1 MTAAAPNPISSCRSA
16 RSSIGAPD
24 SSPTTAPEASSA
36 TPTSPAASSTARRRG
51 RSRGILGIAGL
62 FALLL
67 AGYWFVQ
74 PSTPPVSTV
83 TRTPPLDPKPG
94 DANNND
100 YLRGLS
106 IDKAHRD
113 AEAAR
118 ATGQTT
124 TPDMRAA
131 ETTPNVQLPAAVSP
145 QEQHKE
151 QPKTATAPATTPAAS
166 MGQQGSQRSG
176 NEDQAAKEAQ
186 KAYREAMLAL
196 MAGWGSKASAAH
208 VEITPEEMAK
218 RAEQK
223 QQAAQARADAGQA
236 VAANVGGP
244 GNAAAG
250 RPKHVVMPALRWVTG
265 RTKLATNTDSG
276 GPVVAEIT
284 SGPLE
289 GDRVKGTAQ
298 KHEDRLTVTM
308 NELTL
313 QDGRTVPVN
322 AMLMA
327 PDSKETAI
335 ASSVDH
341 HYIPRI
347 VLPTLAAGIQ
357 GLGQAFAL
365 SGSSV
370 FSGPYGAS
378 QNYNTF
384 NGGQLAG
391 IAAGTAAG
399 QLNQVLQQQT
409 PKQSTVNLA
418 AEVDVGIMFLA
429 PVEDGP

>member
-1 MTAAAPNPISSCRSA
+1 MAAFP
-16 RSSIGAPD
+16 
-24 SSPTTAPEASSA
+24 
-36 TPTSPAASSTARRRG
+36 G
-51 RSRGILGIAGL
+51 RLPSFRLPRLAVGGRTRVRAFLGIAGL
-62 FALLL
+62 FVVLVA
-67 AGYWFVQ
+67 AYWSMQ
-74 PSTPPVSTV
+74 PSAPPVSTV
-83 TRTPPLDPKPG
+83 TRAPPLDPNPG
-94 DANNND
+94 DANGSD
-100 YLRGLS
+100 YLRSLA
-106 IDKAHRD
+106 IDKTHRE
-113 AEAAR
+113 AEAAQE
-118 ATGQTT
+118 TGQTT

-131 ETTPNVQLPAAVSP
+131 ETTSNVQPPPAVSP
-145 QEQHKE
+145 QEQ
-151 QPKTATAPATTPAAS
+151 PKATTPAATAPATNTVQQSGQRNDKDDKAA
-166 MGQQGSQRSG
+166 
-176 NEDQAAKEAQ
+176 AEAQ
-186 KAYREAMLAL
+186 RAYREAMLAL
-196 MAGWGSKASAAH
+196 MASWGSKASAAH

-223 QQAAQARADAGQA
+223 QQAAQARADADRA
-236 VAANVGGP
+236 VAANAGTPSGT
-244 GNAAAG
+244 AAG

>member
-1 MTAAAPNPISSCRSA
+1 MAAFSGRLPNLRLPRLAVGGSA
-16 RSSIGAPD
+16 RLRAP
-24 SSPTTAPEASSA
+24 
-36 TPTSPAASSTARRRG
+36 
-51 RSRGILGIAGL
+51 LGIA
-62 FALLL
+62 ALVVVLL
-67 AGYWFVQ
+67 AVYWFYQ
-74 PSTPPVSTV
+74 RPASPASTV
-83 TRTPPLDPKPG
+83 MPTPGLDPKPG

-100 YLRGLS
+100 YLRGLA

-113 AEAAR
+113 ADAAR
-118 ATGQTT
+118 AAGQTT

-131 ETTPNVQLPAAVSP
+131 DSMPNVQPPAVVSP
-145 QEQHKE
+145 QAQAK
-151 QPKTATAPATTPAAS
+151 APAAPAVAPAFNA
-166 MGQQGSQRSG
+166 GQQGGQH
-176 NEDQAAKEAQ
+176 NDKEDQAAKEAQ
-186 KAYREAMLAL
+186 RAYREAMVAL
-196 MAGWGSKASAAH
+196 MASWGSKASARS

-218 RAEQK
+218 RAEQ
-223 QQAAQARADAGQA
+223 AAQARADVGQA
-236 VAANVGGP
+236 TAANAGNSGG
-244 GNAAAG
+244 AAAG
-250 RPKHVVMPALRWVTG
+250 RPKRVVMPAFRWVTG
-265 RTKLATNTDSG
+265 RTKLATNSDSG

-284 SGPLE
+284 SGPLA

-308 NELTL
+308 NELNL

-335 ASSVDH
+335 ASDVDH
-341 HYIPRI
+341 HYVPRI

-357 GLGQAFAL
+357 GLGQALAL

-399 QLNQVLQQQT
+399 QANQVLQQQT

>member
-1 MTAAAPNPISSCRSA
+1 MAAFPGRLPTLRLPRLAVGGSA
-16 RSSIGAPD
+16 RMRAP
-24 SSPTTAPEASSA
+24 
-36 TPTSPAASSTARRRG
+36 
-51 RSRGILGIAGL
+51 LGIAVL
-62 FALLL
+62 VVLLV
-67 AGYWFVQ
+67 AFYWFYQ
-74 PSTPPVSTV
+74 RPASPASTV
-83 TRTPPLDPKPG
+83 TPTPGLDPKPG

-100 YLRGLS
+100 YLRGLA

-113 AEAAR
+113 ADAAR
-118 ATGQTT
+118 AAGQTT

-131 ETTPNVQLPAAVSP
+131 DSMPNVQPPAVVSP
-145 QEQHKE
+145 QAQTK
-151 QPKTATAPATTPAAS
+151 APAAPAAAPAANA
-166 MGQQGSQRSG
+166 GQQGGQH
-176 NEDQAAKEAQ
+176 NDKEDQAAKEAQ
-186 KAYREAMLAL
+186 RAYREAMVAL
-196 MAGWGSKASAAH
+196 MASWGSKASARS

-218 RAEQK
+218 RAEQA
-223 QQAAQARADAGQA
+223 QQAAQARADAGRA
-236 VAANVGGP
+236 VAASAGGS
-244 GNAAAG
+244 GSAAAS
-250 RPKHVVMPALRWVTG
+250 RPKHVVMPAFRWVTG
-265 RTKLATNTDSG
+265 RTKLATNSDSG

-284 SGPLE
+284 SGPLA

-308 NELTL
+308 NEITL
-313 QDGRTVPVN
+313 QDGRTIPVN
-322 AMLMA
+322 AMLMT

-335 ASSVDH
+335 ASDVDH

-357 GLGQAFAL
+357 GLGQALAL

-399 QLNQVLQQQT
+399 QANQVLQQQT

-418 AEVDVGIMFLA
+418 ADVDVGIMFLA

>member
-1 MTAAAPNPISSCRSA
+1 MAAFPGRLPFLRLPRLAV
-16 RSSIGAPD
+16 GG
-24 SSPTTAPEASSA
+24 
-36 TPTSPAASSTARRRG
+36 STRVRAV
-51 RSRGILGIAGL
+51 LGIAGL

-131 ETTPNVQLPAAVSP
+131 ETTPNVQPPPAVKP
-145 QEQHKE
+145 QDP
-151 QPKTATAPATTPAAS
+151 PKTSATPATTTATNT
-166 MGQQGSQRSG
+166 GQQGSQRS
-176 NEDQAAKEAQ
+176 DKDDKAATEAQ
-186 KAYREAMLAL
+186 KAYREAMLLL
-196 MAGWGSKASAAH
+196 MASWGSKASASH

-236 VAANVGGP
+236 TAANVGGP

-298 KHEDRLTVTM
+298 KHEDRLTVTI

-365 SGSSV
+365 SGSSS

>member
-1 MTAAAPNPISSCRSA
+1 MTAFPGRMAVLRLPRMAVGGSA
-16 RSSIGAPD
+16 RIRA
-24 SSPTTAPEASSA
+24 
-36 TPTSPAASSTARRRG
+36 
-51 RSRGILGIAGL
+51 ILGIAGMFVLL
-62 FALLL
+62 FTA
-67 AGYWFVQ
+67 YWFAQ
-74 PSTPPVSTV
+74 RPTSPTSTV
-83 TRTPPLDPKPG
+83 TRTPALDPKPG
-94 DANNND
+94 DANNSD
-100 YLRGLS
+100 YLRGLA

-131 ETTPNVQLPAAVSP
+131 ETTPNVQPPPAVSP
-145 QEQHKE
+145 QG
-151 QPKTATAPATTPAAS
+151 QPKTATAPATTSTAS
-166 MGQQGSQRSG
+166 TGQQGGQR
-176 NEDQAAKEAQ
+176 NEKEDQATKEAQ
-186 KAYREAMLAL
+186 ARYRDAMLAL
-196 MAGWGSKASAAH
+196 MASWGSKASASH

-218 RAEQK
+218 RSEQA
-223 QQAAQARADAGQA
+223 QQAAQAHAEAGRATT
-236 VAANVGGP
+236 ANAGGP
-244 GNAAAG
+244 GGAALG

-276 GPVVAEIT
+276 GPAVVEIT
-284 SGPLE
+284 SGPLA
-289 GDRVKGTAQ
+289 GDRMKGTAQ

-308 NELTL
+308 TELTL

-327 PDSKETAI
+327 PDSKETVV
-335 ASSVDH
+335 ASDVNH

-357 GLGQAFAL
+357 GLGQALAL

-418 AEVDVGIMFLA
+418 ADVDVGIMFLA
-429 PVEDGP
+429 PVEEGP

>member
-1 MTAAAPNPISSCRSA
+1 MAAFSGRLPALRLPRLAVAGSA
-16 RSSIGAPD
+16 RVRAG
-24 SSPTTAPEASSA
+24 
-36 TPTSPAASSTARRRG
+36 
-51 RSRGILGIAGL
+51 LGIAGV
-62 FALLL
+62 FVLLL

-74 PSTPPVSTV
+74 HSTSPPTTV
-83 TRTPPLDPKPG
+83 ARTPALDPKPG
-94 DANNND
+94 DANNSD
-100 YLRGLS
+100 YLRGLA

-118 ATGQTT
+118 AGGQTT

-131 ETTPNVQLPAAVSP
+131 ETTPNVQPPPAVSP
-145 QEQHKE
+145 QAQSK
-151 QPKTATAPATTPAAS
+151 ATTTPATTPAAS
-166 MGQQGSQRSG
+166 TGQQGGQRNDNG
-176 NEDQAAKEAQ
+176 DQAVKDAQ
-186 KAYREAMLAL
+186 ARYREAMLAL
-196 MAGWGSKASAAH
+196 MASWGSKASASH

-218 RAEQK
+218 RSEQA
-223 QQAAQARADAGQA
+223 QQAAQARAEAGRA
-236 VAANVGGP
+236 TLANAGGS
-244 GNAAAG
+244 GSVAAG

-265 RTKLATNTDSG
+265 RTVLATNSDSG
-276 GPVVAEIT
+276 GPVVAELT
-284 SGPLE
+284 SGPLA

-298 KHEDRLTVTM
+298 KHEDRLTVTLS
-308 NELTL
+308 ELTL
-313 QDGRTVPVN
+313 QDGRTVPVS

-327 PDSKETAI
+327 PDSKETAV
-335 ASSVDH
+335 ASDVNH
-341 HYIPRI
+341 HYVPRI

-357 GLGQAFAL
+357 GLGQALAL

-399 QLNQVLQQQT
+399 QANQVLQQQT

-418 AEVDVGIMFLA
+418 ADVDVGIMFLA

>member
-1 MTAAAPNPISSCRSA
+1 MAAFSGRLPTIRLPRLAVGGSA
-16 RSSIGAPD
+16 RLRAPLGL
-24 SSPTTAPEASSA
+24 AVLVVLLLAVYWFYQR
-36 TPTSPAASSTARRRG
+36 PTSPA
-51 RSRGILGIAGL
+51 
-62 FALLL
+62 
-67 AGYWFVQ
+67 
-74 PSTPPVSTV
+74 STV
-83 TRTPPLDPKPG
+83 TPTPGLDPKPG

-100 YLRGLS
+100 YLRGLA
-106 IDKAHRD
+106 IDKSHRD
-113 AEAAR
+113 ADAAR
-118 ATGQTT
+118 AAGQTT

-131 ETTPNVQLPAAVSP
+131 DSTPNVQPPPAVKP
-145 QEQHKE
+145 QDQLR
-151 QPKTATAPATTPAAS
+151 TPAAS
-166 MGQQGSQRSG
+166 TAASPTASTGQQGGQG
-176 NEDQAAKEAQ
+176 HDKEDQAAKDAQ
-186 KAYREAMLAL
+186 KAYREAMVAL
-196 MAGWGSKASAAH
+196 MASWGSKASAGH

-218 RAEQK
+218 RLEQA
-223 QQAAQARADAGQA
+223 QQATQARADAGRA
-236 VAANVGGP
+236 LPVNAGGP
-244 GNAAAG
+244 GGVAAG

-308 NELTL
+308 TELTL

-357 GLGQAFAL
+357 GLGQALAL
-365 SGSSV
+365 SGSSA

-399 QLNQVLQQQT
+399 QANQVLQQQT

>member
-1 MTAAAPNPISSCRSA
+1 MAAFPGRMAALRLPRMAVGGSA
-16 RSSIGAPD
+16 RIRA
-24 SSPTTAPEASSA
+24 
-36 TPTSPAASSTARRRG
+36 
-51 RSRGILGIAGL
+51 ILGIAGM
-62 FALLL
+62 FVLLIT
-67 AGYWFVQ
+67 AYWFAQ
-74 PSTPPVSTV
+74 RPTSPTSTV
-83 TRTPPLDPKPG
+83 TRTPALDPKPG
-94 DANNND
+94 DANNSD
-100 YLRGLS
+100 YLRGLA

-131 ETTPNVQLPAAVSP
+131 ETTPNVQPPPAVSP
-145 QEQHKE
+145 QG
-151 QPKTATAPATTPAAS
+151 QPKTATASATTSAAS
-166 MGQQGSQRSG
+166 TGQQGGQR
-176 NEDQAAKEAQ
+176 NEKEDQATKEAQ
-186 KAYREAMLAL
+186 ARYRDAMLAL
-196 MAGWGSKASAAH
+196 MASWGSKASASH

-218 RAEQK
+218 RSEQAP
-223 QQAAQARADAGQA
+223 QAAQARAEAGRA
-236 VAANVGGP
+236 TAANAGGP
-244 GNAAAG
+244 GGTTSG
-250 RPKHVVMPALRWVTG
+250 RLKHVVMPALRWVTG
-265 RTKLATNTDSG
+265 RTVLATNTDSG
-276 GPVVAEIT
+276 GPAVVEVT
-284 SGPLE
+284 SGPLA

-308 NELTL
+308 TELTL

-327 PDSKETAI
+327 PDSKETAV
-335 ASSVDH
+335 ASDVNH

-357 GLGQAFAL
+357 GLGQALAL

-418 AEVDVGIMFLA
+418 ADVDVGIMFLA
-429 PVEDGP
+429 PVEEGP

>member
-1 MTAAAPNPISSCRSA
+1 MAAFSGRLPALRLPRMAVGGSA
-16 RSSIGAPD
+16 RVRAAVGLVAVFVLLLLFYWFYQR
-24 SSPTTAPEASSA
+24 
-36 TPTSPAASSTARRRG
+36 PTSP
-51 RSRGILGIAGL
+51 
-62 FALLL
+62 
-67 AGYWFVQ
+67 
-74 PSTPPVSTV
+74 PSTV
-83 TRTPPLDPKPG
+83 TPTPSLDPKPG

-100 YLRGLS
+100 YLRGLA

-113 AEAAR
+113 ADAAR
-118 ATGQTT
+118 AAGQTT

-131 ETTPNVQLPAAVSP
+131 DSTPNVQPPPAVAP
-145 QEQHKE
+145 QA
-151 QPKTATAPATTPAAS
+151 QPKTQTAPAAAPAGNA
-166 MGQQGSQRSG
+166 GQQGGQGGQGRDK
-176 NEDQAAKEAQ
+176 EDQAAKDAQ
-186 KAYREAMLAL
+186 RAYRDAMAVL
-196 MAGWGSKASAAH
+196 MASWGSKASARS
-208 VEITPEEMAK
+208 VEITPEKMAK
-218 RAEQK
+218 RSEQA
-223 QQAAQARADAGQA
+223 QQAAQVRADAGRA
-236 VAANVGGP
+236 SAANAGSPGG
-244 GNAAAG
+244 GTAG

-265 RTKLATNTDSG
+265 RTKLATNSDSG

-284 SGPLE
+284 SGPLT

-308 NELTL
+308 SELTL
-313 QDGRTVPVN
+313 QDGRTVPVS

-335 ASSVDH
+335 ASDVDH

-357 GLGQAFAL
+357 GLGQALAL

-384 NGGQLAG
+384 NPGQL
-391 IAAGTAAG
+391 AGTAAG
-399 QLNQVLQQQT
+399 QANQVLQQQT

>member
-1 MTAAAPNPISSCRSA
+1 
-16 RSSIGAPD
+16 
-24 SSPTTAPEASSA
+24 
-36 TPTSPAASSTARRRG
+36 
-51 RSRGILGIAGL
+51 
-62 FALLL
+62 
-67 AGYWFVQ
+67 
-74 PSTPPVSTV
+74 
-83 TRTPPLDPKPG
+83 
-94 DANNND
+94 
-100 YLRGLS
+100 
-106 IDKAHRD
+106 
-113 AEAAR
+113 
-118 ATGQTT
+118 
-124 TPDMRAA
+124 
-131 ETTPNVQLPAAVSP
+131 
-145 QEQHKE
+145 
-151 QPKTATAPATTPAAS
+151 
-166 MGQQGSQRSG
+166 
-176 NEDQAAKEAQ
+176 
-186 KAYREAMLAL
+186 MLAL
-196 MAGWGSKASAAH
+196 MASWGSKASASH

-218 RAEQK
+218 RSEQA
-223 QQAAQARADAGQA
+223 QQAAQARAEAGRA
-236 VAANVGGP
+236 TAANAGGS
-244 GNAAAG
+244 GSAAAG

-284 SGPLE
+284 SGPLT
-289 GDRVKGTAQ
+289 GDRVKGAAQ

-313 QDGRTVPVN
+313 QDGSTVPVN

-357 GLGQAFAL
+357 GLGQALAL

-399 QLNQVLQQQT
+399 QANQVLQQQT

>member
-1 MTAAAPNPISSCRSA
+1 MAAFLGRLPSLRLPRLAVAGSA
-16 RSSIGAPD
+16 RVRAALGIVAVLVLLL
-24 SSPTTAPEASSA
+24 AVYWLAQR
-36 TPTSPAASSTARRRG
+36 PTSPA
-51 RSRGILGIAGL
+51 
-62 FALLL
+62 
-67 AGYWFVQ
+67 
-74 PSTPPVSTV
+74 STV
-83 TRTPPLDPKPG
+83 TRTPALDPKPG
-94 DANNND
+94 DANNSD
-100 YLRGLS
+100 YLRGLA

-131 ETTPNVQLPAAVSP
+131 ETTPNVQPPPAVSP
-145 QEQHKE
+145 QGQKASA
-151 QPKTATAPATTPAAS
+151 PPATTPAANT
-166 MGQQGSQRSG
+166 GQQGGQG
-176 NEDQAAKEAQ
+176 NDKGDQAAKEAQ
-186 KAYREAMLAL
+186 KAYREAMVAL
-196 MAGWGSKASAAH
+196 MASWGSKAS
-208 VEITPEEMAK
+208 VRGIEITPEEMAK

-223 QQAAQARADAGQA
+223 QQAAQARADAERA
-236 VAANVGGP
+236 VA
-244 GNAAAG
+244 GNAGNAEGAAAG

-265 RTKLATNTDSG
+265 RTVIATNSDSG

-284 SGPLE
+284 SGPLL

-298 KHEDRLTVTM
+298 KHEDRLTVTL

-327 PDSKETAI
+327 PDSKETAV

-341 HYIPRI
+341 HYVPRI

-357 GLGQAFAL
+357 GLGQALAL

-391 IAAGTAAG
+391 IAAGTAAA
-399 QLNQVLQQQT
+399 QANQVLQQQT

-429 PVEDGP
+429 PVEEGP

>member
-1 MTAAAPNPISSCRSA
+1 MAAFSGRLPSLRLPRLAVGGSA
-16 RSSIGAPD
+16 RLRAPLGI
-24 SSPTTAPEASSA
+24 AVLVLLLIAVYWFA
-36 TPTSPAASSTARRRG
+36 QRPTSPT
-51 RSRGILGIAGL
+51 
-62 FALLL
+62 
-67 AGYWFVQ
+67 
-74 PSTPPVSTV
+74 STV
-83 TRTPPLDPKPG
+83 TPTPGLDPKPG

-100 YLRGLS
+100 YLRGLA

-113 AEAAR
+113 ADAAR

-131 ETTPNVQLPAAVSP
+131 DSTPNVQPPPAVAPQGQPKAPAAP
-145 QEQHKE
+145 
-151 QPKTATAPATTPAAS
+151 ATAPAANG
-166 MGQQGSQRSG
+166 GQQGGQG
-176 NEDQAAKEAQ
+176 HDKEDQAAKDAQ
-186 KAYREAMLAL
+186 KAFRDAMVAL
-196 MAGWGSKASAAH
+196 MASWGSKAPARG
-208 VEITPEEMAK
+208 VEITPEEIAK
-218 RAEQK
+218 RSEQA
-223 QQAAQARADAGQA
+223 QQAAEARADAGRA
-236 VAANVGGP
+236 LAANAGGP
-244 GNAAAG
+244 GSGAAG

-265 RTKLATNTDSG
+265 RTVLATNTDSG

-284 SGPLE
+284 SGPLA

-327 PDSKETAI
+327 PESKETAI
-335 ASSVDH
+335 ASDVEH
-341 HYIPRI
+341 HTIPRI

-357 GLGQAFAL
+357 GLGQALAL

-399 QLNQVLQQQT
+399 QANQVLQQQT

-418 AEVDVGIMFLA
+418 AEVDVGIMFLSA
-429 PVEDGP
+429 VEDGP

>member
-1 MTAAAPNPISSCRSA
+1 
-16 RSSIGAPD
+16 
-24 SSPTTAPEASSA
+24 
-36 TPTSPAASSTARRRG
+36 
-51 RSRGILGIAGL
+51 
-62 FALLL
+62 
-67 AGYWFVQ
+67 
-74 PSTPPVSTV
+74 
-83 TRTPPLDPKPG
+83 
-94 DANNND
+94 
-100 YLRGLS
+100 
-106 IDKAHRD
+106 
-113 AEAAR
+113 
-118 ATGQTT
+118 
-124 TPDMRAA
+124 
-131 ETTPNVQLPAAVSP
+131 
-145 QEQHKE
+145 
-151 QPKTATAPATTPAAS
+151 
-166 MGQQGSQRSG
+166 
-176 NEDQAAKEAQ
+176 
-186 KAYREAMLAL
+186 
-196 MAGWGSKASAAH
+196 
-208 VEITPEEMAK
+208 
-218 RAEQK
+218 
-223 QQAAQARADAGQA
+223 
-236 VAANVGGP
+236 
-244 GNAAAG
+244 
-250 RPKHVVMPALRWVTG
+250 MPAFRWVTG
-265 RTKLATNTDSG
+265 RTKLATNSDSG

-284 SGPLE
+284 SGPLV

-308 NELTL
+308 NELNL

-335 ASSVDH
+335 ASDVNH
-341 HYIPRI
+341 HYVPRI

-357 GLGQAFAL
+357 GLGQALAL

-399 QLNQVLQQQT
+399 QANQVLQQQT

>member
-1 MTAAAPNPISSCRSA
+1 MAAFSGRLPTLRLPRLAVGGSA
-16 RSSIGAPD
+16 RVRAALGLA
-24 SSPTTAPEASSA
+24 AVFVLLLLLYWFYQR
-36 TPTSPAASSTARRRG
+36 PTSPA
-51 RSRGILGIAGL
+51 
-62 FALLL
+62 
-67 AGYWFVQ
+67 
-74 PSTPPVSTV
+74 STV
-83 TRTPPLDPKPG
+83 TPTPGLDPKPG

-100 YLRGLS
+100 YLRGLA

-113 AEAAR
+113 ADAAR
-118 ATGQTT
+118 AAGQTT

-131 ETTPNVQLPAAVSP
+131 DSMPNVQPPAVVSP
-145 QEQHKE
+145 QAQTK
-151 QPKTATAPATTPAAS
+151 APAAS
-166 MGQQGSQRSG
+166 AAAPAFNAGQQGGQH
-176 NEDQAAKEAQ
+176 NDKEDQAAKEAQ
-186 KAYREAMLAL
+186 RAYREAMVAL
-196 MAGWGSKASAAH
+196 MASWGSKASARS

-218 RAEQK
+218 RLEQA
-223 QQAAQARADAGQA
+223 QQAAQARADAGRA
-236 VAANVGGP
+236 TAANAGGS
-244 GNAAAG
+244 GSTAAG
-250 RPKHVVMPALRWVTG
+250 RPKRVVMPAFRWVTG
-265 RTKLATNTDSG
+265 RTKLATNSDSG

-284 SGPLE
+284 SGPLV

-308 NELTL
+308 NELNL

-335 ASSVDH
+335 ASDVDH
-341 HYIPRI
+341 HYVPRI

-357 GLGQAFAL
+357 GLGQALAL

-399 QLNQVLQQQT
+399 QANQVLQQQT

>member
-1 MTAAAPNPISSCRSA
+1 MAAFSGRLPALRLPRLAVGGSA
-16 RSSIGAPD
+16 RVR
-24 SSPTTAPEASSA
+24 
-36 TPTSPAASSTARRRG
+36 AA
-51 RSRGILGIAGL
+51 LGIVVV
-62 FALLL
+62 FVLLL
-67 AGYWFVQ
+67 AVYWFAQ
-74 PSTPPVSTV
+74 RPTPPASTV
-83 TRTPPLDPKPG
+83 TRPPALDSKPG
-94 DANNND
+94 DANNSD
-100 YLRGLS
+100 YLRGLA

-113 AEAAR
+113 AEAAQ
-118 ATGQTT
+118 AAGQST

-131 ETTPNVQLPAAVSP
+131 ASTPSVQPPPAVKP
-145 QEQHKE
+145 QDS
-151 QPKTATAPATTPAAS
+151 PKTSTAPATTAAANTT
-166 MGQQGSQRSG
+166 QQGGQR
-176 NEDQAAKEAQ
+176 NDKEDKAATEAQ
-186 KAYREAMLAL
+186 KLYRDAMVTL
-196 MAGWGSKASAAH
+196 MASWGSKASASH

-218 RAEQK
+218 HAEQK
-223 QQAAQARADAGQA
+223 QQAAQARADAERA
-236 VAANVGGP
+236 TAANAGGP
-244 GNAAAG
+244 GAAAPG
-250 RPKHVVMPALRWVTG
+250 RPKHVVMPAMRWVTG
-265 RTKLATNTDSG
+265 RTVIATNSDSG

-284 SGPLE
+284 SGPLA

-298 KHEDRLTVTM
+298 KHEDRLTVTI
-308 NELTL
+308 NGLTL
-313 QDGRTVPVN
+313 QDGRTITVD

-327 PDSKETAI
+327 PDSKETAV

-341 HYIPRI
+341 HYVPRI

-357 GLGQAFAL
+357 GLGQALAL

-370 FSGPYGAS
+370 SSGPYGAS

-409 PKQSTVNLA
+409 PKQSTVNLD

>member
-1 MTAAAPNPISSCRSA
+1 MAAFSGRLPTLRLPRLAVGGSA
-16 RSSIGAPD
+16 RVRAALGLA
-24 SSPTTAPEASSA
+24 AVFVLLLLLYWFYQR
-36 TPTSPAASSTARRRG
+36 PTSPA
-51 RSRGILGIAGL
+51 
-62 FALLL
+62 
-67 AGYWFVQ
+67 
-74 PSTPPVSTV
+74 STV
-83 TRTPPLDPKPG
+83 TPTPGLDPKPG

-100 YLRGLS
+100 YLRGLA
-106 IDKAHRD
+106 IDKSHRD
-113 AEAAR
+113 ADAAR
-118 ATGQTT
+118 AAGQTT

-131 ETTPNVQLPAAVSP
+131 DSMPNVQPPAVVSP
-145 QEQHKE
+145 QAQTK
-151 QPKTATAPATTPAAS
+151 APAAS
-166 MGQQGSQRSG
+166 AAAPAFNAGQQGGQH
-176 NEDQAAKEAQ
+176 NDKEDQAAKEAQ
-186 KAYREAMLAL
+186 RAYREAMVAL
-196 MAGWGSKASAAH
+196 MASWGSKASARS

-218 RAEQK
+218 RLEQA
-223 QQAAQARADAGQA
+223 QQAAQARADAGRA
-236 VAANVGGP
+236 TAANAGGS
-244 GNAAAG
+244 GSTAAG
-250 RPKHVVMPALRWVTG
+250 RPKRVVMPAFRWVTG
-265 RTKLATNTDSG
+265 RTKLATNSDSG

-284 SGPLE
+284 SGPLV

-308 NELTL
+308 NELNL

-335 ASSVDH
+335 ASDVDH
-341 HYIPRI
+341 HYVPRI

-357 GLGQAFAL
+357 GLGQALAL

-399 QLNQVLQQQT
+399 QANQVLQQQT

>member
-1 MTAAAPNPISSCRSA
+1 MAAFSGRLPTIRLPRLAVGGSA
-16 RSSIGAPD
+16 RMRAPLGI
-24 SSPTTAPEASSA
+24 AVLVVLLIAVYWFYQR
-36 TPTSPAASSTARRRG
+36 PTSPA
-51 RSRGILGIAGL
+51 
-62 FALLL
+62 
-67 AGYWFVQ
+67 
-74 PSTPPVSTV
+74 STV
-83 TRTPPLDPKPG
+83 TPTPGLDPKPG

-100 YLRGLS
+100 YLRGLA
-106 IDKAHRD
+106 IDKSHRD
-113 AEAAR
+113 ADAAR
-118 ATGQTT
+118 AAGQTT

-131 ETTPNVQLPAAVSP
+131 DSTPNVQPPAAVKP
-145 QEQHKE
+145 QD
-151 QPKTATAPATTPAAS
+151 QPQASAAS
-166 MGQQGSQRSG
+166 RAPTQPANAGQQGGQGRDK
-176 NEDQAAKEAQ
+176 EDPAKEAQ
-186 KAYREAMLAL
+186 KAFRVAMDAL
-196 MAGWGSKASAAH
+196 MASWGSKASASH

-218 RAEQK
+218 RSEQA
-223 QQAAQARADAGQA
+223 QQVAQARSDAGRA
-236 VAANVGGP
+236 TAANAGGS
-244 GNAAAG
+244 GGTAAG
-250 RPKHVVMPALRWVTG
+250 RPKRVVMPALRWVTG
-265 RTKLATNTDSG
+265 RTVLATNTDSG

-284 SGPLE
+284 SGPLA

-327 PDSKETAI
+327 PDSKETAV
-335 ASSVDH
+335 ASDVNH

-357 GLGQAFAL
+357 GLGQALAL

-399 QLNQVLQQQT
+399 QANQVLQQQT

-418 AEVDVGIMFLA
+418 AEVDVGIMFLG

>member
-1 MTAAAPNPISSCRSA
+1 MAAFPGRLPSLRLPRLAVGGSA
-16 RSSIGAPD
+16 RVR
-24 SSPTTAPEASSA
+24 
-36 TPTSPAASSTARRRG
+36 AA
-51 RSRGILGIAGL
+51 LGIAGL
-62 FALLL
+62 LMLLL
-67 AGYWFVQ
+67 AIYWFAQ
-74 PSTPPVSTV
+74 RPTPPASTV
-83 TRTPPLDPKPG
+83 MRTPALDPKPG
-94 DANNND
+94 DANNSD
-100 YLRGLS
+100 YLRGLA

-131 ETTPNVQLPAAVSP
+131 DTTPNVQPPPAVKP
-145 QEQHKE
+145 QD
-151 QPKTATAPATTPAAS
+151 PLKTSTAPATTATTNSMQQGGQRTDKEDPAAK
-166 MGQQGSQRSG
+166 
-176 NEDQAAKEAQ
+176 DAKEAQ
-186 KAYREAMLAL
+186 KVYREAMLAL
-196 MAGWGSKASAAH
+196 MASWGSKASASH
-208 VEITPEEMAK
+208 VEITPEEIAK

-223 QQAAQARADAGQA
+223 QQAAQARADAERA
-236 VAANVGGP
+236 VAANADGP
-244 GNAAAG
+244 GSTAAG

-265 RTKLATNTDSG
+265 RTVIATNSDSG
-276 GPVVAEIT
+276 GPVVAEFT
-284 SGPLE
+284 SGPLA

-298 KHEDRLTVTM
+298 KHEDRLTVTL

-327 PDSKETAI
+327 PDSKETAV

-341 HYIPRI
+341 HTIPRI

-357 GLGQAFAL
+357 GLGQALAL

-391 IAAGTAAG
+391 IAAGTAAA
-399 QLNQVLQQQT
+399 QANQVLQQQT
-409 PKQSTVNLA
+409 PKQSTVHLA
-418 AEVDVGIMFLA
+418 AEVDVGITFLA

>member
-1 MTAAAPNPISSCRSA
+1 MAAFSGRLPTLRLPRLAVGGSA
-16 RSSIGAPD
+16 RVRAALGLA
-24 SSPTTAPEASSA
+24 AVFVLLLLLYWFYQR
-36 TPTSPAASSTARRRG
+36 PTSPA
-51 RSRGILGIAGL
+51 
-62 FALLL
+62 
-67 AGYWFVQ
+67 
-74 PSTPPVSTV
+74 STV
-83 TRTPPLDPKPG
+83 TPTPGLDPKPG

-100 YLRGLS
+100 YLRGLA
-106 IDKAHRD
+106 IDKSHRD
-113 AEAAR
+113 ADAAR
-118 ATGQTT
+118 AAGQTT

-131 ETTPNVQLPAAVSP
+131 DSMPNVQPPAVVSP
-145 QEQHKE
+145 QAQTK
-151 QPKTATAPATTPAAS
+151 APAAS
-166 MGQQGSQRSG
+166 AAAPAFNAGQQGGQH
-176 NEDQAAKEAQ
+176 NDKEDQAAKEAQ
-186 KAYREAMLAL
+186 RAYREAMVAL
-196 MAGWGSKASAAH
+196 MASWGSKASARS

-218 RAEQK
+218 RLEQA
-223 QQAAQARADAGQA
+223 QQAAQARADAGRA
-236 VAANVGGP
+236 TAANAGGS
-244 GNAAAG
+244 GSTAAE
-250 RPKHVVMPALRWVTG
+250 RPKRVVMPAFRWVTG
-265 RTKLATNTDSG
+265 RTKLATNSDSG

-284 SGPLE
+284 SGPLV

-308 NELTL
+308 NELNL

-335 ASSVDH
+335 ASDVNH
-341 HYIPRI
+341 HYVPRI

-357 GLGQAFAL
+357 GLGQALAL

-399 QLNQVLQQQT
+399 QANQVLQQQT

>member
-1 MTAAAPNPISSCRSA
+1 MAAAPGRLPTLRLPRLA
-16 RSSIGAPD
+16 VAGATRVRAAVGIAVLLAALF
-24 SSPTTAPEASSA
+24 SVYAFYKR
-36 TPTSPAASSTARRRG
+36 PAAPA
-51 RSRGILGIAGL
+51 
-62 FALLL
+62 
-67 AGYWFVQ
+67 
-74 PSTPPVSTV
+74 STV
-83 TRTPPLDPKPG
+83 TATPALDPKPG
-94 DANNND
+94 DANNSD
-100 YLRGLS
+100 YLRGLA

-113 AEAAR
+113 ADAAR
-118 ATGQTT
+118 AAGQTT

-131 ETTPNVQLPAAVSP
+131 DSMPNVQPPAVVSP
-145 QEQHKE
+145 QAQTK
-151 QPKTATAPATTPAAS
+151 APAAS
-166 MGQQGSQRSG
+166 AAAPASNAGQQGGQH
-176 NEDQAAKEAQ
+176 NDKEDQAAKEAQ
-186 KAYREAMLAL
+186 RAYREAMVAL
-196 MAGWGSKASAAH
+196 MASWGSKASARS

-218 RAEQK
+218 RLEQA
-223 QQAAQARADAGQA
+223 QQAAQARADAGRA
-236 VAANVGGP
+236 TAANAGGS
-244 GNAAAG
+244 GGAAAG
-250 RPKHVVMPALRWVTG
+250 RPKHVVMPAFRWVTG
-265 RTKLATNTDSG
+265 RTKLATNSDSG

-284 SGPLE
+284 SGPLA

-308 NELTL
+308 NELNL

-335 ASSVDH
+335 ASDVDH
-341 HYIPRI
+341 HYVPRI

-357 GLGQAFAL
+357 GLGQALAL

-370 FSGPYGAS
+370 SSGPYGAS

-399 QLNQVLQQQT
+399 QANQVLQQQT

>member
-1 MTAAAPNPISSCRSA
+1 MAASPGRLPNLRLPRLAVGGSA
-16 RSSIGAPD
+16 RLRAP
-24 SSPTTAPEASSA
+24 
-36 TPTSPAASSTARRRG
+36 
-51 RSRGILGIAGL
+51 LGIA
-62 FALLL
+62 ALVAVLL
-67 AGYWFVQ
+67 AVYWFYQ
-74 PSTPPVSTV
+74 RPASPASTV
-83 TRTPPLDPKPG
+83 MPTPGLDPKPG

-100 YLRGLS
+100 YLRGLA

-113 AEAAR
+113 ADAAR
-118 ATGQTT
+118 AAGQTT

-131 ETTPNVQLPAAVSP
+131 ESMPNVQPPAVMSPQAQAKAPAAP
-145 QEQHKE
+145 
-151 QPKTATAPATTPAAS
+151 AAAPAFNA
-166 MGQQGSQRSG
+166 GQQGGQH
-176 NEDQAAKEAQ
+176 NDKEDQAAKEAQ
-186 KAYREAMLAL
+186 RAYREAMVAL
-196 MAGWGSKASAAH
+196 MASWGSKASARS

-218 RAEQK
+218 RAEQ
-223 QQAAQARADAGQA
+223 AAQARADAGRA
-236 VAANVGGP
+236 RAADAGGTAS
-244 GNAAAG
+244 GAAA
-250 RPKHVVMPALRWVTG
+250 RPKRVVMPAFRWVTG

-341 HYIPRI
+341 HYVPRI

-357 GLGQAFAL
+357 GLGQALAL

-399 QLNQVLQQQT
+399 QANQVLQQQT

>member
-1 MTAAAPNPISSCRSA
+1 MAAFP
-16 RSSIGAPD
+16 
-24 SSPTTAPEASSA
+24 
-36 TPTSPAASSTARRRG
+36 G
-51 RSRGILGIAGL
+51 RLPSFRLPRLAVGGRTRVRALLGIAGL
-62 FALLL
+62 FVVLL
-67 AGYWFVQ
+67 AAYWSMQ
-74 PSTPPVSTV
+74 PSAPPVSTV
-83 TRTPPLDPKPG
+83 TRAPPLDPKPG
-94 DANNND
+94 DANGSD
-100 YLRGLS
+100 YLRSLA
-106 IDKAHRD
+106 IDKTHRE
-113 AEAAR
+113 AEAAQE
-118 ATGQTT
+118 TGQTT

-131 ETTPNVQLPAAVSP
+131 ETTSNVQPPPAVSP
-145 QEQHKE
+145 QEQ
-151 QPKTATAPATTPAAS
+151 PKVTPTPATAPATNTT
-166 MGQQGSQRSG
+166 QQGGQRNG
-176 NEDQAAKEAQ
+176 KDDQATKDAQ
-186 KAYREAMLAL
+186 KAYRDAMLAL
-196 MAGWGSKASAAH
+196 MASWGSKASAAH

-218 RAEQK
+218 HAEQK
-223 QQAAQARADAGQA
+223 QQAAQARADADRA
-236 VAANVGGP
+236 AAANTGTP
-244 GNAAAG
+244 SDLAAG

-298 KHEDRLTVTM
+298 KHEDRLTVTL

-313 QDGRTVPVN
+313 QDGRTVAVN

-357 GLGQAFAL
+357 GLGQALAL

-429 PVEDGP
+429 PVEEGP

>member
-1 MTAAAPNPISSCRSA
+1 MAAFPGRLPSLRLPRLAVGGSA
-16 RSSIGAPD
+16 RVR
-24 SSPTTAPEASSA
+24 
-36 TPTSPAASSTARRRG
+36 AA
-51 RSRGILGIAGL
+51 LGIAGL
-62 FALLL
+62 LALLL
-67 AGYWFVQ
+67 GIYWLA
-74 PSTPPVSTV
+74 PRSTSPASTV
-83 TRTPPLDPKPG
+83 TRPPALNPNPG
-94 DANNND
+94 DANNSD
-100 YLRGLS
+100 YLRSLA

-131 ETTPNVQLPAAVSP
+131 DSTSNVQAPQAVKPQDQKAATTQAAPAA
-145 QEQHKE
+145 
-151 QPKTATAPATTPAAS
+151 TA
-166 MGQQGSQRSG
+166 GQQGGQRTDK
-176 NEDQAAKEAQ
+176 EDPAAKDAKEAQ
-186 KAYREAMLAL
+186 KVYREAMLAL
-196 MAGWGSKASAAH
+196 MASWGSKAS
-208 VEITPEEMAK
+208 VRGIEITPEEMAK

-223 QQAAQARADAGQA
+223 QQAAQARADAERA
-236 VAANVGGP
+236 VGADARSSGGADARSS
-244 GNAAAG
+244 GGAAAG

-265 RTKLATNTDSG
+265 RTVLATNTDSG

-284 SGPLE
+284 SGPLA

-298 KHEDRLTVTM
+298 KHEDRLTVTLT
-308 NELTL
+308 ELTL

-327 PDSKETAI
+327 PDSKETAV

-341 HYIPRI
+341 HYVPRI

-357 GLGQAFAL
+357 GLGQALAL

-384 NGGQLAG
+384 NGGQIAG

-429 PVEDGP
+429 PVEEGP

>member
-1 MTAAAPNPISSCRSA
+1 MAAFPGRVPSLRLPRLAVGGSTRVRA
-16 RSSIGAPD
+16 IG
-24 SSPTTAPEASSA
+24 
-36 TPTSPAASSTARRRG
+36 
-51 RSRGILGIAGL
+51 GIAGL

-67 AGYWFVQ
+67 AGYWLVQ

-131 ETTPNVQLPAAVSP
+131 ETTPNVQPPAAVSP
-145 QEQHKE
+145 QG
-151 QPKTATAPATTPAAS
+151 QPKTTTAPATTPAAS
-166 MGQQGSQRSG
+166 TGQQGSQRGG
-176 NEDQAAKEAQ
+176 NEDQAAKDARQ
-186 KAYREAMLAL
+186 AYREAMLAL
-196 MAGWGSKASAAH
+196 MMSWGSKASAAH
-208 VEITPEEMAK
+208 VEIAPEEMAK

-357 GLGQAFAL
+357 GLGQALAL
-365 SGSSV
+365 SGSSS
-370 FSGPYGAS
+370 FAGPYGAS

-418 AEVDVGIMFLA
+418 AGVDVGIMFLA

>member
-1 MTAAAPNPISSCRSA
+1 MAVVGSA
-16 RSSIGAPD
+16 RVQ
-24 SSPTTAPEASSA
+24 
-36 TPTSPAASSTARRRG
+36 AA
-51 RSRGILGIAGL
+51 LGIGGVVL
-62 FALLL
+62 ALLL
-67 AGYWFVQ
+67 AYYFLASH
-74 PSTPPVSTV
+74 PAPPASTV
-83 TRTPPLDPKPG
+83 TSTPALDPKPG
-94 DANNND
+94 DANNSD
-100 YLRGLS
+100 YLRGLA
-106 IDKAHRD
+106 IDKSHRD
-113 AEAAR
+113 ADAAR
-118 ATGQTT
+118 AAGQTT

-131 ETTPNVQLPAAVSP
+131 ESTPNVQPPAAVTPSP
-145 QEQHKE
+145 TVRT
-151 QPKTATAPATTPAAS
+151 PATTTPAAAPAGNP
-166 MGQQGSQRSG
+166 GQQTGR
-176 NEDQAAKEAQ
+176 NDKEDQAAKDAQ
-186 KAYREAMLAL
+186 KAYRDAMAAL
-196 MAGWGSKASAAH
+196 MASWGSKASART

-218 RAEQK
+218 RAEQA
-223 QQAAQARADAGQA
+223 QQAAQARADAGRA
-236 VAANVGGP
+236 AAANAGGA
-244 GNAAAG
+244 GATGAG

-265 RTKLATNTDSG
+265 RTVIATNTDSG

-284 SGPLE
+284 SGPLA
-289 GDRVKGTAQ
+289 GDRLKGTAQ

-313 QDGRTVPVN
+313 SDGRPVPVN

-357 GLGQAFAL
+357 GLGQALAF
-365 SGSSV
+365 SGSS
-370 FSGPYGAS
+370 FASGPYGSS
-378 QNYNTF
+378 QNFNTF

-409 PKQSTVNLA
+409 PKQSTVNLGA
-418 AEVDVGIMFLA
+418 DVDIGIMFLA

>member
-1 MTAAAPNPISSCRSA
+1 MAGFSGRLPTLRLPRLAVGGSA
-16 RSSIGAPD
+16 RVRAALGLA
-24 SSPTTAPEASSA
+24 AVFLLLLLVYWFYQR
-36 TPTSPAASSTARRRG
+36 PTSPA
-51 RSRGILGIAGL
+51 
-62 FALLL
+62 
-67 AGYWFVQ
+67 
-74 PSTPPVSTV
+74 STV
-83 TRTPPLDPKPG
+83 MPTPGLDPKPG

-100 YLRGLS
+100 YLRGLA

-113 AEAAR
+113 ANAAR
-118 ATGQTT
+118 AAGQTT

-131 ETTPNVQLPAAVSP
+131 DSTPNVQPPPAVAPQAQPKAPAA
-145 QEQHKE
+145 
-151 QPKTATAPATTPAAS
+151 PAAAS
-166 MGQQGSQRSG
+166 AANAGQQGGQGRDKE
-176 NEDQAAKEAQ
+176 NQAATDAQ
-186 KAYREAMLAL
+186 KAYRDAMVLL
-196 MAGWGSKASAAH
+196 MASWGSKASARV

-218 RAEQK
+218 RSEQA
-223 QQAAQARADAGQA
+223 QQAAQARADAGRA
-236 VAANVGGP
+236 LAANAGGP
-244 GNAAAG
+244 EGGAAG

-265 RTKLATNTDSG
+265 RTVIATNSDSG

-284 SGPLE
+284 SGPLA

-313 QDGRTVPVN
+313 QDGRMVPVN

-335 ASSVDH
+335 ASGVEH
-341 HYIPRI
+341 HTIPRI

-357 GLGQAFAL
+357 GLGQALAL

-399 QLNQVLQQQT
+399 QANQVLQQQT

-418 AEVDVGIMFLA
+418 AEVDVGVMFLA

>member
-1 MTAAAPNPISSCRSA
+1 MAAFSGRLPNLRLPRLAVGGSA
-16 RSSIGAPD
+16 RLRAP
-24 SSPTTAPEASSA
+24 
-36 TPTSPAASSTARRRG
+36 
-51 RSRGILGIAGL
+51 LGIA
-62 FALLL
+62 ALVVVLL
-67 AGYWFVQ
+67 AVYWFYQ
-74 PSTPPVSTV
+74 RPASPASTV
-83 TRTPPLDPKPG
+83 TPTPGLDPKPG

-100 YLRGLS
+100 YLRGLA

-113 AEAAR
+113 ADAAR
-118 ATGQTT
+118 AAGQTT

-131 ETTPNVQLPAAVSP
+131 DSMPNVQPPAVVSP
-145 QEQHKE
+145 QAQTK
-151 QPKTATAPATTPAAS
+151 APAAPAAAPAFNA
-166 MGQQGSQRSG
+166 GQQGGQH
-176 NEDQAAKEAQ
+176 NDKEDQAAKEAQ
-186 KAYREAMLAL
+186 RAYREAMVAL
-196 MAGWGSKASAAH
+196 MAGWGSKASARS

-218 RAEQK
+218 RAEQ
-223 QQAAQARADAGQA
+223 AAQARADAGQA
-236 VAANVGGP
+236 TAANAGNSGG
-244 GNAAAG
+244 AAAG
-250 RPKHVVMPALRWVTG
+250 RPKRVVMPAFRWVTG
-265 RTKLATNTDSG
+265 RTKLATNSDSG

-284 SGPLE
+284 SGPLA

-308 NELTL
+308 NELNL
-313 QDGRTVPVN
+313 QDERTVPVN

-335 ASSVDH
+335 ASDVDH
-341 HYIPRI
+341 HYVPRI

-357 GLGQAFAL
+357 GLGQALAL

-399 QLNQVLQQQT
+399 QANQVLQQQT

>member
-1 MTAAAPNPISSCRSA
+1 MAAFSGRL
-16 RSSIGAPD
+16 
-24 SSPTTAPEASSA
+24 
-36 TPTSPAASSTARRRG
+36 PALRLPRLAVGGSTRVRAA
-51 RSRGILGIAGL
+51 LGIAGL
-62 FALLL
+62 LVLLL
-67 AGYWFVQ
+67 GVYWFAQ
-74 PSTPPVSTV
+74 RPTPPASTV
-83 TRTPPLDPKPG
+83 TRTPALDPKPG
-94 DANNND
+94 DANNSD
-100 YLRGLS
+100 YLRGLA

-131 ETTPNVQLPAAVSP
+131 EAQPNVQAPPAVKP
-145 QEQHKE
+145 QD
-151 QPKTATAPATTPAAS
+151 QPKTSTAPATTATTNTT
-166 MGQQGSQRSG
+166 QQGGQTG
-176 NEDQAAKEAQ
+176 HTDGKDPDKEARD
-186 KAYREAMLAL
+186 AYRAAMLAL
-196 MAGWGSKASAAH
+196 MASWGSKASASH

-218 RAEQK
+218 HAEQA
-223 QQAAQARADAGQA
+223 QQAAQARADAERA
-236 VAANVGGP
+236 VAANAGGS
-244 GNAAAG
+244 GSGAAG
-250 RPKHVVMPALRWVTG
+250 RPKHVVMPAMRWVTG
-265 RTKLATNTDSG
+265 RTVIATNSDSG

-284 SGPLE
+284 SGPLA

-327 PDSKETAI
+327 PDSKETAV

-341 HYIPRI
+341 HYVPRI

-357 GLGQAFAL
+357 GLGQALAL

>member
-1 MTAAAPNPISSCRSA
+1 MAAFPGRLPALRLPRLAVGGSA
-16 RSSIGAPD
+16 RMRAV
-24 SSPTTAPEASSA
+24 
-36 TPTSPAASSTARRRG
+36 
-51 RSRGILGIAGL
+51 LGIAGL

-67 AGYWFVQ
+67 AAAYWLAQRPASQ
-74 PSTPPVSTV
+74 PSTV
-83 TRTPPLDPKPG
+83 TRAPALDPKPG
-94 DANNND
+94 DANTSD
-100 YLRGLS
+100 YLRGLA

-113 AEAAR
+113 AEVAQ

-124 TPDMRAA
+124 LPDMRAA
-131 ETTPNVQLPAAVSP
+131 ESQPNVQPPPAVKPQDQSRPPAATT
-145 QEQHKE
+145 Q
-151 QPKTATAPATTPAAS
+151 AAPGATTT
-166 MGQQGSQRSG
+166 QQGGQTGRTDG
-176 NEDQAAKEAQ
+176 KDPDKEARD
-186 KAYREAMLAL
+186 AYRAAMLAL
-196 MAGWGSKASAAH
+196 MASWGSKASASH

-218 RAEQK
+218 RAEQA
-223 QQAAQARADAGQA
+223 QQAAQARADADRA
-236 VAANVGGP
+236 VAASAGSPAG
-244 GNAAAG
+244 AAAA
-250 RPKHVVMPALRWVTG
+250 RPKRVVMPALRWVTG
-265 RTKLATNTDSG
+265 RTVIATNSDSG

-284 SGPLE
+284 SGPLA

-298 KHEDRLTVTM
+298 KHEDRLTVTL

-313 QDGRTVPVN
+313 QDGRTVPVD

-327 PDSKETAI
+327 PDSKETAV

-357 GLGQAFAL
+357 GLGQALAL

-418 AEVDVGIMFLA
+418 ADVDVGVMFLK

>member
-1 MTAAAPNPISSCRSA
+1 MAAFSGRLPTLRLPRLAVGGSA
-16 RSSIGAPD
+16 RVRAALGLA
-24 SSPTTAPEASSA
+24 AVFLLLLLVYWFYQR
-36 TPTSPAASSTARRRG
+36 PTSPA
-51 RSRGILGIAGL
+51 
-62 FALLL
+62 
-67 AGYWFVQ
+67 
-74 PSTPPVSTV
+74 STV
-83 TRTPPLDPKPG
+83 TPTPGLDPKPG

-100 YLRGLS
+100 YLRGLA
-106 IDKAHRD
+106 IDKSHRD
-113 AEAAR
+113 ADAAR
-118 ATGQTT
+118 AAGQTT

-131 ETTPNVQLPAAVSP
+131 DSTPNVQPPAAVKP
-145 QEQHKE
+145 QD
-151 QPKTATAPATTPAAS
+151 QPQASAAS
-166 MGQQGSQRSG
+166 RAPTQPANAGQQGGQGRDK
-176 NEDQAAKEAQ
+176 EDPAKEAQ
-186 KAYREAMLAL
+186 KAFRVAMDAL
-196 MAGWGSKASAAH
+196 MASWGSKASASH

-218 RAEQK
+218 RSEQA
-223 QQAAQARADAGQA
+223 QQVAQARSDAGRA
-236 VAANVGGP
+236 TAANAGGS
-244 GNAAAG
+244 GGTAAG
-250 RPKHVVMPALRWVTG
+250 RPKRVVMPALRWVTG
-265 RTKLATNTDSG
+265 RTVLATNTDSG

-284 SGPLE
+284 SGPLA

-327 PDSKETAI
+327 PDSKETAV
-335 ASSVDH
+335 ASDVNH

-357 GLGQAFAL
+357 GLGQALAL

-399 QLNQVLQQQT
+399 QANQVLQQQT

>member
-1 MTAAAPNPISSCRSA
+1 MAAFSGRLPSLRLPRLAVGGSA
-16 RSSIGAPD
+16 RVR
-24 SSPTTAPEASSA
+24 TA
-36 TPTSPAASSTARRRG
+36 
-51 RSRGILGIAGL
+51 LGIAGL
-62 FALLL
+62 LVLLL
-67 AGYWFVQ
+67 AVHWLAQ
-74 PSTPPVSTV
+74 RPTSPASTV
-83 TRTPPLDPKPG
+83 TRTPALDPKPG
-94 DANNND
+94 DANNSD
-100 YLRGLS
+100 YLRGLA

-131 ETTPNVQLPAAVSP
+131 EAQPNVQPPPAVKP
-145 QEQHKE
+145 QD
-151 QPKTATAPATTPAAS
+151 QPKTSTAPATTATTNTT
-166 MGQQGSQRSG
+166 QQGGQTGRTDG
-176 NEDQAAKEAQ
+176 KDPDKEARD
-186 KAYREAMLAL
+186 AYRAAMLAL
-196 MAGWGSKASAAH
+196 MASWGSKASASH
-208 VEITPEEMAK
+208 VEITPEEMVK

-223 QQAAQARADAGQA
+223 QQAAQARADAERA
-236 VAANVGGP
+236 VSADAGGP
-244 GNAAAG
+244 GSAAAG

-265 RTKLATNTDSG
+265 RTVIATNTDSG

-284 SGPLE
+284 SGPLA

-298 KHEDRLTVTM
+298 KHEDRLTVTI
-308 NELTL
+308 NEMTL

-327 PDSKETAI
+327 PDSKETAV

-357 GLGQAFAL
+357 GLGQALAL

>member
-1 MTAAAPNPISSCRSA
+1 MAAFSGRLPTLRLPRLAVGGSA
-16 RSSIGAPD
+16 RVRAALGLA
-24 SSPTTAPEASSA
+24 AVFVLLLLLYWFYQR
-36 TPTSPAASSTARRRG
+36 PTSPA
-51 RSRGILGIAGL
+51 
-62 FALLL
+62 
-67 AGYWFVQ
+67 
-74 PSTPPVSTV
+74 STV
-83 TRTPPLDPKPG
+83 TPTPGLDPKPG

-100 YLRGLS
+100 YLRGLA
-106 IDKAHRD
+106 IDKSHRD
-113 AEAAR
+113 ADAAR
-118 ATGQTT
+118 AAGQTT

-131 ETTPNVQLPAAVSP
+131 DSMPNVQPPAVVSP
-145 QEQHKE
+145 QTQTK
-151 QPKTATAPATTPAAS
+151 APAAS
-166 MGQQGSQRSG
+166 AAAPAFNAGQQGGQH
-176 NEDQAAKEAQ
+176 NDKEDQAAKEAQ
-186 KAYREAMLAL
+186 RAYREAMVAL
-196 MAGWGSKASAAH
+196 MASWGSKASARS

-218 RAEQK
+218 RLEQA
-223 QQAAQARADAGQA
+223 QQAAQARADAGRA
-236 VAANVGGP
+236 TAANAGGS
-244 GNAAAG
+244 GSTAAG
-250 RPKHVVMPALRWVTG
+250 RPKRVVMPAFRWVTG
-265 RTKLATNTDSG
+265 RTKLATNSDSG

-284 SGPLE
+284 SGPLV

-308 NELTL
+308 NELNL

-335 ASSVDH
+335 ASDVDH
-341 HYIPRI
+341 HYVPRI

-357 GLGQAFAL
+357 GLGQALAL

-399 QLNQVLQQQT
+399 QANQVLQQQT

>member
-1 MTAAAPNPISSCRSA
+1 MAAFPGRLSSFRLPRLPRLA
-16 RSSIGAPD
+16 VG
-24 SSPTTAPEASSA
+24 
-36 TPTSPAASSTARRRG
+36 G
-51 RSRGILGIAGL
+51 RTRVRAVLGIVGL
-62 FALLL
+62 LVLLL
-67 AGYWFVQ
+67 ACYWLAQ
-74 PSTPPVSTV
+74 PSAPPVSTV
-83 TRTPPLDPKPG
+83 TRTPALDPKPG
-94 DANNND
+94 DANSSD

-113 AEAAR
+113 ADTAR

-131 ETTPNVQLPAAVSP
+131 ETTPNVQPPAAVSP
-145 QEQHKE
+145 QEQSKATT
-151 QPKTATAPATTPAAS
+151 PPATAPATNT
-166 MGQQGSQRSG
+166 GQQGGRG
-176 NEDQAAKEAQ
+176 NDKENKAAEDAQ
-186 KAYREAMLAL
+186 KVYREAMLAL
-196 MAGWGSKASAAH
+196 MASWGSKASAAH

-218 RAEQK
+218 HVEQR
-223 QQAAQARADAGQA
+223 QQAAQARVEAERA
-236 VAANVGGP
+236 VAANAGSPGG
-244 GNAAAG
+244 GAAG

-265 RTKLATNTDSG
+265 RTVLATNSDSG
-276 GPVVAEIT
+276 GPVAAEIT

-298 KHEDRLTVTM
+298 KHEDRLTVTL
-308 NELTL
+308 NEMTL

-327 PDSKETAI
+327 PDSKETAV

-357 GLGQAFAL
+357 GLGQALAL

-418 AEVDVGIMFLA
+418 AGVDVGIMFLA